1 MNECQVLPATGPC
14 DFQCGLDPSGLP
26 KKCPSKATMKLCD
39 TKLCDRH
46 AELAMTSI
54 CGRFVKIERKV

>member
-1 MNECQVLPATGPC
+1 
-14 DFQCGLDPSGLP
+14 
-26 KKCPSKATMKLCD
+26 MKLCD